1 MKPNTPSTFVALVCL
16 MIAFSS
22 SAFPAGSKPPI
33 DPERGSELMQKSS
46 RGEALTAEEQAYPS
60 GVNPL
65 DWKPLVPIDDMTPLY
80 KGECNASWCADGATA
95 RLVPGQTFSVR
106 FPELPPTFYRLDTE
120 EKIPTQMTVF
130 LPTNYDRNRD
140 HPLLIFLEG
149 GNGGGATNPKVARA
163 LSEETDFVCVILPL
177 FKEKLLPKQP
187 PGKGSN
193 TPRILMH
200 PEEAPYM
207 WPIFK
212 TMLTRL
218 DQVVPNLDPEHQIIG
233 GFSNGA
239 HTIAAMISDPNCDL
253 SQRFSGFFLVEGG
266 MRIQRF
272 ETLRGKAILM
282 VWGNERLRARGQS
295 NCDAALAAGARA
307 SLYIMNNVGHD
318 FPVREYPAVRA
329 WLRGEPWMPQMAA
342 TTIAAKEEPAS
353 EQTKTGTVKK
363 VDVVA
368 QQIVVEAA
376 RELTFTITDS
386 TRIQQHGKLVKLSD
400 IEVDANVSVA
410 YVKDGDKRTA
420 KNIVILKDK

>member
-1 MKPNTPSTFVALVCL
+1 MDLHQTLFRAAT
-16 MIAFSS
+16 AF
-22 SAFPAGSKPPI
+22 
-33 DPERGSELMQKSS
+33 L
-46 RGEALTAEEQAYPS
+46 LLCT
-60 GVNPL
+60 
-65 DWKPLVPIDDMTPLY
+65 T
-80 KGECNASWCADGATA
+80 SWCADNATP
-95 RLVPGQTFSVR
+95 RLVPGQTFSIR
-106 FPELPPTFYRLDTE
+106 FPDLPPTFYRLDTE

-130 LPTNYDRNRD
+130 LPTNYDRARK
-140 HPLLIFLEG
+140 HPLLVFLEG

-163 LSEETDFVCVILPL
+163 LSEERDFVCVILPL

-239 HTIAAMISDPNCDL
+239 HTIAAMIGDPDCDL
-253 SQRFSGFFLVEGG
+253 SRRFSGFFLVEGG
-266 MRIQRF
+266 MQIPHF
-272 ETLRGKAILM
+272 DPLKGKAILM
-282 VWGNERLRARGQS
+282 VWGNERLRGRGQS
-295 NCDAALAAGARA
+295 NCDAALAAGAKA
-307 SLYIMNNVGHD
+307 SLYVMNNVGHD

-329 WLRGEPWMPQMAA
+329 WLRGEPWVPQMATA
-342 TTIAAKEEPAS
+342 TNAAKEEPAM
-353 EQTKTGTVKK
+353 EQTKTGPVKK
-363 VDVVA
+363 VDIVA
-368 QQIVVEAA
+368 NQIVVMAA

-386 TRIQQHGKLVKLSD
+386 TKIQQHGKPVKLSD
-400 IEVDANVSVA
+400 IKVDANVSVD

-420 KNIVILKDK
+420 KDIVILKDT